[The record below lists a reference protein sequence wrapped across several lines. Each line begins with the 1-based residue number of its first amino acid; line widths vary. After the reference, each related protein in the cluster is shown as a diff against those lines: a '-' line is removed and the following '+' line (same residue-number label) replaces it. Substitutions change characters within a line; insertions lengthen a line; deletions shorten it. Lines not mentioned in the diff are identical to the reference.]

1 MTIRSEPT
9 RNPVAPPSEGRAGA
23 LPAPLPRGWIDDAL
37 PFFRAL
43 LGAAFVAFSSYATVI
58 LFAGDIQPVLGDAQ
72 SIGIMADRY
81 WAGLALALAFFIG
94 EIVTAEHAPAIY
106 GVILLPD
113 TFYTARQM
121 QAGALALLLAYGA
134 VGAGVC
140 AAVSVWGLLLAE
152 GKGGRWALLGAGA
165 AGLTGW
171 GIMRAIDA
179 PAWLWI
185 GQAWTFA
192 FLNGYLVARFGE
204 TLLFGRRRK

>member
-1 MTIRSEPT
+1 MSNVRS
-9 RNPVAPPSEGRAGA
+9 APMENERRGA

-37 PFFRAL
+37 PIFRAL
-43 LGAAFVAFSSYATVI
+43 LGAAFVAFSSYATVV
-58 LFAGDIQPVLGDAQ
+58 LFAGDIQPIVGDAV

-81 WAGLALALAFFIG
+81 WAGLLLALVFFIG
-94 EIVTAEHAPAIY
+94 EIVTAEHAPAVY
-106 GVILLPD
+106 GIILLPD

-121 QAGALALLLAYGA
+121 RPGFLAFLLAYDA
-134 VGAGVC
+134 VGAGLC

-152 GKGGRWALLGAGA
+152 GKSARWAFAGGIL

-171 GIMRAIDA
+171 GIMGVIEA

-185 GQAWTFA
+185 GQAWVFA

-204 TLLFGRRRK
+204 TLLFGGRR